1 MPALVPPMLRLVDL
15 LADERDITILTPVN
29 HKEIVYRVLVGDQ
42 GSRLR
47 QIAAAG
53 SQSQQVAKAIEW
65 LKVVGV

>member
-1 MPALVPPMLRLVDL
+1 MPARVAAMLRLVGL
-15 LADERDITILTPVN
+15 LADERDIKILTPVI

>member
-1 MPALVPPMLRLVDL
+1 MPALVPAMLRLVDL